1 MENYKELFEQL
12 VKEYEDYQN
21 FSERNHQMAMEKI
34 IKLEKSLDAMANI
47 IEVSKYINSYLGD
60 ENLIPMINDM
70 ILGILGVS
78 YSSIYIK
85 EDDSLEIRATNKS
98 VRYCYYVSGEK
109 LRALENHEPFI
120 INSKSAI
127 YESEDGNNEIHSLIG
142 VPIHLRDKFIG
153 YFIVEHTLW
162 NFFSDE
168 HIKFITSIANQVA
181 IALEN
186 NFLYNKVRES
196 SIKDPLMEIFN
207 RRYFFD
213 RVSSVIKTEK
223 DKNFAIVMMDMD
235 FFKKVNDNYG
245 HPFGDEVLKQIA
257 KLVHN
262 NIGAKDIVARYGGE
276 EIVIY
281 LDKVETYAAVYD
293 KVEEI
298 RQNISVK
305 DIEYGGLTKRMTASF
320 GISFYP
326 EDGKTVEEILDCADD
341 MLYKAKEKGRNVVV
355 SSREDIN

>member
-1 MENYKELFEQL
+1 MSNYKELYEQL
-12 VKEYEDYQN
+12 LKEYGDYVN
-21 FSERNHQMAMEKI
+21 FSERNYQMAMEKI
-34 IKLEKSLDAMANI
+34 IRLEKSLDAMANI

-85 EDDSLEIRATNKS
+85 EEDTIEIRATNKS
-98 VRYCYYVSGEK
+98 TKYCYYVSEEK

-120 INSKSAI
+120 INSENAI
-127 YESEDGNNEIHSLIG
+127 YESENGSSEIHSLIG

-168 HIKFITSIANQVA
+168 HIKFITSIANQIA

-196 SIKDPLMEIFN
+196 SIKDPLMGIFN

-213 RVSSVIKTEK
+213 RVSNIIKTEK
-223 DKNFAIVMMDMD
+223 DKKFAVVMMDMD
-235 FFKKVNDNYG
+235 YFKKVNDIYG

-257 KLVHN
+257 ELVHDSIDIN
-262 NIGAKDIVARYGGE
+262 DIVARYGGE
-276 EIVIY
+276 ELVIY
-281 LDKVETYAAVYD
+281 LDRVETFSAVYE
-293 KVEEI
+293 KIEEI
-298 RQNISVK
+298 RRKISLK
-305 DIEYGGLTKRMTASF
+305 DIEYGGQTKRNTASF

-326 EDGKTVEEILDCADD
+326 EDGKNLEEILGCADD
-341 MLYKAKEKGRNVVV
+341 MLYKAKEMGRNIVV
-355 SSREDIN
+355 SSRS